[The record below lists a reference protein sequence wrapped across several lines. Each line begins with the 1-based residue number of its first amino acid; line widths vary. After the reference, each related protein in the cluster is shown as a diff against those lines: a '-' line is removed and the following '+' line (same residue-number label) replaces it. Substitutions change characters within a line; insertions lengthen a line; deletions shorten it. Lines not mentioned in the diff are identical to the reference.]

1 MNKNEEN
8 GDIFQVQDE
17 KIKNQKKKIK
27 IKKQGDNQKKDT
39 YE

>member
-8 GDIFQVQDE
+8 GDIFQIQDE

-27 IKKQGDNQKKDT
+27 IKK
-39 YE
+39 